1 MRPSKL
7 FTILKQYVMIS
18 IHAPLTGCDI
28 IQDKKLIKIKE
39 FQSTHPLRDATQP
52 TSLPHDTLNL
62 FQSTHPLRDAT
73 QPLLSLDRMSQISIH
88 APLTGCD
95 SGMFGEV
102 QNRIISIHAPLT
114 GCDRDSNDLLK
125 EINISIHAPLTGCD
139 VLH

>member
-73 QPLLSLDRMSQISIH
+73 NASNVPSPNLSARFQSTHPLRDATSFRCLIIEGSGIISIH

-95 SGMFGEV
+95 SSG
-102 QNRIISIHAPLT
+102 A
-114 GCDRDSNDLLK
+114 
-125 EINISIHAPLTGCD
+125 
-139 VLH
+139 